1 MTPYDAAV
9 QTDLAGS
16 ALFAGITA
24 VLAKLGIEKTNSYL
38 VTALRTVIVVLFAW
52 LMVLVAGSFE
62 SIAEISRKTFLFL
75 ILSGL
80 ATGASWI
87 CYFKALQM
95 GDVNKVVSIDKSSTI
110 LTMLFAFLFL
120 KEGLSIIKVLTM
132 ALMGTGTYL
141 MLGRQHQKPNASDRK
156 PEREKNGAWKIYALL
171 SAAFASLTAILGKVG
186 IAGVESN
193 LGTAIRTLVVLIMAW
208 LMVFGLRKQKEIKNI
223 ERRSW
228 IFILLSGLTTG
239 LSWLCYYRA
248 LQDGPAGVVVPIDKL
263 SILVTVFFSY
273 FVLKEKLKKKAVLGL
288 IFIVVGT
295 LALLI

>member
-1 MTPYDAAV
+1 MWVLFAF
-9 QTDLAGS
+9 GS